1 MYIAV
6 IVAIMHVRSYVN
18 YCAFSFYADM
28 HVYAYCNNHVR
39 SCVLK

>member
-18 YCAFSFYADM
+18 YFAFSFYADM
-28 HVYAYCNNHVR
+28 HTFMHIVIIMYVVVY
-39 SCVLK
+39 